1 MSMQG
6 TSSQL
11 PPRSGE
17 QRRWS
22 AQLAAGVL
30 SLQAAFFGGVLAW
43 SLLDTQWVTHL
54 ELDLLSFRLTIAA
67 LASAH
72 YLVIFGPLTLLAI
85 AAIVLVLL
93 RPRHG
98 WVFAMALQ
106 CVVLFLSLEIYFI
119 ERGDDIVELPILY
132 LMMVGSILIVVF
144 LNSPEGRLLLV
155 RPVAPRP
162 ALPDVITPELPGEP
176 GSGGVQG

>member
-1 MSMQG
+1 MATQG
-6 TSSQL
+6 PTPQL
-11 PPRSGE
+11 QARSGG

-30 SLQAAFFGGVLAW
+30 LLQAAFFALVLAW
-43 SLLDTQWVTHL
+43 SLLGSEWVTHL

-85 AAIVLVLL
+85 AASMLALL

-144 LNSPEGRLLLV
+144 LNSPEGRLLLA
-155 RPVAPRP
+155 RLAAPRP
-162 ALPDVITPELPGEP
+162 DLPTAITPQVPGERGP
-176 GSGGVQG
+176 Q

>member
-1 MSMQG
+1 MQQPAP
-6 TSSQL
+6 QL
-11 PPRSGE
+11 QARSGG

-30 SLQAAFFGGVLAW
+30 ALQALFFALVLSW
-43 SLLDTQWVTHL
+43 SLLDSEWVTHL

-67 LASAH
+67 LAAAH
-72 YLVIFGPLTLLAI
+72 YLVIFGPLTLLAL

-155 RPVAPRP
+155 RPAAPHP
-162 ALPDVITPELPGEP
+162 SPPNAITPQAPKE
-176 GSGGVQG
+176 QGRA

>member
-1 MSMQG
+1 MAMQG
-6 TSSQL
+6 SSPQL
-11 PPRSGE
+11 QTRSGG

-22 AQLAAGVL
+22 AQLAAAVL
-30 SLQAAFFGGVLAW
+30 SLQAAFFALVLAW
-43 SLLDTQWVTHL
+43 SLLGSEWVTHFL
-54 ELDLLSFRLTIAA
+54 ELDLLNFRLTIAA

-72 YLVIFGPLTLLAI
+72 YLVIFGPLTLLAL

-93 RPRHG
+93 RPRPG

-144 LNSPEGRLLLV
+144 LNSPEGRLLLA
-155 RPVAPRP
+155 RLAAPRP
-162 ALPDVITPELPGEP
+162 ALPTPVTPHLPGER
-176 GSGGVQG
+176 GQE